1 MWLEGISVLPAD
13 QQLNQPALVPVRISV
28 PSTTKKKIKQQRVT
42 TQSAKTSRGEKIYDK
57 E

>member
-13 QQLNQPALVPVRISV
+13 QHLNQPALVPVRISV
-28 PSTTKKKIKQQRVT
+28 PSTTKKIKQQCVT